1 MVPFIS
7 KVDLVRNYGKDKDIF
22 RIFDHNGTYIELTP
36 AQFHEVISAGW
47 EALGRPTWLPEEERK

>member
-7 KVDLVRNYGKDKDIF
+7 KVRQVRDYGTDKDIF

-36 AQFHEVISAGW
+36 VQFHELITAGW
-47 EALGRPTWLPEEERK
+47 EALDRPDWSPTKRE